1 MPCNGGQ
8 SRGQRTAYL
17 CGICDPVQL
26 PATTDRT
33 LVAGAGVSGSSPLV
47 GSSFYRDLQVKHTE
61 LRLVTGDFPVQTNAT
76 VPQPALRGAKLAAPI
91 SGLEIFSE
99 GILYNGTPNASC
111 TCACSG
117 DGDQLVLDTLIQG
130 VIASPLPKHS
140 AAALLPPCCANAPQ
154 SRFAAQRSI
163 VLCELSKV
171 AGPTHLD
178 FRGYALEF
186 PEIVCG
192 KLDVDRREVL
202 LQAVELRDG

>member
-1 MPCNGGQ
+1 MAPPTRRARAAC
-8 SRGQRTAYL
+8 SRWRGSRRTRGRL
-17 CGICDPVQL
+17 
-26 PATTDRT
+26 RRR
-33 LVAGAGVSGSSPLV
+33 AGRRWRYRPRSWGERRRGSRSV
-47 GSSFYRDLQVKHTE
+47 
-61 LRLVTGDFPVQTNAT
+61 
-76 VPQPALRGAKLAAPI
+76 
-91 SGLEIFSE
+91 
-99 GILYNGTPNASC
+99 
-111 TCACSG
+111 ACSG

-140 AAALLPPCCANAPQ
+140 ASALLPPCCANAPQ

-163 VLCELSKV
+163 VLCEFSKV

-178 FRGYALEF
+178 LRGYALEF